1 MLRIIPDAR
10 AKFNSIR
17 NFLGIK
23 DTTENPNFSSVKNTS
38 TSTIWYVSDLSEKK
52 HLFHRFH

>member
-23 DTTENPNFSSVKNTS
+23 DPTGNLNVSSVKNTS
-38 TSTIWYVSDLSEKK
+38 TSTIWYVIDLSEKK
-52 HLFHRFH
+52 YLFHRFH

>member
-23 DTTENPNFSSVKNTS
+23 DTTGNPNVSSVKNTS
-38 TSTIWYVSDLSEKK
+38 TSTIWYLSDLSEKK
-52 HLFHRFH
+52 YLFHRFH